1 MAIKLFHFM
10 HDESKAK
17 WEFYLIEE
25 LETCYEATW
34 KVTCKC
40 GKVVYR
46 KRAYMKPSNTL
57 LELLN
62 LCYKDSS
69 IKRYIDN
76 GTYHTF
82 FGHTKESALI
92 EAKQYK
98 GDNYHI

>member
-1 MAIKLFHFM
+1 MTIKFLHFL
-10 HDESKAK
+10 HDESKASWVFESMNDK
-17 WEFYLIEE
+17 SD
-25 LETCYEATW
+25 CYEATW

-46 KRAYMKPSNTL
+46 KRAYMKPSNKSI
-57 LELLN
+57 ELLN
-62 LCYKDSS
+62 LCYKDRS
-69 IKRYIDN
+69 IKLYIDN
-76 GTYHTF
+76 ETYHTF